1 MGPERD
7 TLARRFDANRTHLR
21 AVAHRT
27 LGSATRP
34 QGVRRMNDRPTQY
47 GPLSEVVDLTVGL
60 GIVLLPLTVIAL
72 PGVILLL
79 IVPLALLAAPVALL
93 GALAVPPYLLVR
105 ALRRR

>member
-1 MGPERD
+1 
-7 TLARRFDANRTHLR
+7 
-21 AVAHRT
+21 
-27 LGSATRP
+27 
-34 QGVRRMNDRPTQY
+34 MNDRPTQY
-47 GPLSEVVDLTVGL
+47 GPLTEVVDLTVGV
-60 GIVLLPLTVIAL
+60 GILLLPLTVIAL